1 MVRGLPGI
9 KFLCMTALAFGIAYV
24 RSLDII
30 LLDLLV
36 RWFAVFKKQGY
47 CTDQN
52 QDNQQEP

>member
-1 MVRGLPGI
+1 
-9 KFLCMTALAFGIAYV
+9 MTALAFGIAYV